1 MGSGFMNKLVLALTS
16 ALAFSASTMANNQ
29 NLESIIAGE
38 HRSEKS
44 VARDQYRNPIDT
56 IEFFGTKPTDH
67 ILEMW
72 PGTGW
77 YSEILAPYVKGQG
90 KYTAATFSIDN
101 MSSEDKRDKSWS
113 KTALK
118 YKNKMSD
125 KEVYGDV
132 SFTEFSPPQKYQCA
146 DPGTVDVAYL
156 VRTMHIWDEQGI
168 LLQGLESIYEAL
180 KPGGVM
186 AVVQHRGNAS
196 TSIGSVA
203 VEGYLDER
211 YVIDVAEKAGF
222 KLAAKSEINANPKD
236 TKDHPKGVYTLLP
249 TLAMGKKDKD
259 RYLEI
264 GESDRMTLKFIKPA
278 S

>member
-1 MGSGFMNKLVLALTS
+1 MSKLVLALTS
-16 ALAFSASTMANNQ
+16 ALTLTASVGVFGQ
-29 NLESIIAGE
+29 DLEKIVASE

-44 VARDQYRNPIDT
+44 VARDQYRNPIET
-56 IEFFGTKPTDH
+56 INFFGTKPTDH

-77 YSEILAPYVKGQG
+77 YSEILAPYVKEQG
-90 KYTAATFSIDN
+90 RYTAATFAIDN
-101 MSSEDKRDKSWS
+101 VSSEDKRDASWS
-113 KTALK
+113 KTALR
-118 YKNKMSD
+118 YKNKMLNRD
-125 KEVYGDV
+125 IYGDV
-132 SFTEFSPPQKYQCA
+132 SFTEFSPPQKFQCA

-168 LLQGLESIYEAL
+168 LLQGLESIFDAL
-180 KPGGVM
+180 KPGGIM

-249 TLAMGKKDKD
+249 TLAMGKKDKA

-264 GESDRMTLKFIKPA
+264 GESDRMTLKFVKPE

>member
-1 MGSGFMNKLVLALTS
+1 MNKLVLLLTSIWALTTS
-16 ALAFSASTMANNQ
+16 SVAVAEDLDKI
-29 NLESIIAGE
+29 LAGE
-38 HRSEKS
+38 HRSEKN
-44 VARDQYRNPIDT
+44 VARDQYRNPIET

-67 ILEMW
+67 VLEMW

-77 YSEILAPYVKGQG
+77 YSEILAPYVKDQG
-90 KYTAATFSIDN
+90 KYTAATFALDN

-113 KTALK
+113 KTAHK

-125 KEVYGDV
+125 RDIYGDV
-132 SFTEFSPPQKYQCA
+132 SFTEFSPPRKFQCA
-146 DPGTVDVAYL
+146 EPSSIDVAYV

-168 LLQGLESIYEAL
+168 LLQGLESIYDAL
-180 KPGGVM
+180 KPGGVL

-196 TSIGSVA
+196 SSLGSIA

-222 KLAAKSEINANPKD
+222 QLEASSEINANAKD

-259 RYLEI
+259 RYMEI
-264 GESDRMTLKFIKPA
+264 GESDRMTLKFIKPE